1 MTPSKT
7 AALST
12 RSFDS
17 FNIFKNPEFITGIQ
31 GLGTVQPL
39 VQDNPYDDRKGI
51 AYFGIKEEN
60 WKTCKWTATEKDFE
74 KGSVL
79 FNEIHVFGN
88 RKKERMHKFIS
99 PRIQIIHA
107 SNILVV
113 DDHITDPKTGI
124 TKNIIVG
131 DLSMEGVKE
140 AFEEDQK
147 AQQTALLEKKQYS
160 RQYSTRTK
168 YLINILTKENKPA
181 HEIPM
186 VLTLKGLASVNLSE
200 KIKEFQIKMDKCLSA
215 AQGLGSGVK
224 FDKRVKSL
232 YVFIPTLAVQIKGKM
247 ENAICAVESVRL
259 PEYTDQASAQAEILE
274 LTVPDEAREKTWLQ
288 IEDSFLGDYINRHSA
303 QEAAKLNGA
312 YGIAE
317 GVPALLPQGTVQL
330 VSENTNYGKRN
341 EVTGEITLS

>member
-1 MTPSKT
+1 MTPSKA

-17 FNIFKNPEFITGIQ
+17 FNIFKDPEYITGIQ

-39 VQDNPYDDRKGI
+39 VDDREEGL

-79 FNEIHVFGN
+79 FDEIHVFGS

-113 DDHITDPKTGI
+113 DDYITDPKTGNS
-124 TKNIIVG
+124 KNIIVG

-140 AFEEDQK
+140 AFEKDQK
-147 AQQTALLEKKQYS
+147 AQQKALLDNKPYN

-168 YLINILTKENKPA
+168 YLVNILTKENKPA
-181 HEIPM
+181 HEVPM
-186 VLTLKGLASVNLSE
+186 VLTLKGLASVDLSD
-200 KIKEFQIKMDKCLSA
+200 KIKEFQVKMDKCLSA

-232 YVFIPTLAVQIKGKM
+232 YVFIPTLTAQIKGSRKN
-247 ENAICAVESVRL
+247 EICAVESVRL
-259 PEYTDQASAQAEILE
+259 PEYTDQESAQAEIIE
-274 LTVPDEAREKTWLQ
+274 LTVPDEAREKTWAQL
-288 IEDSFLGDYINRHSA
+288 EDSFLGDYINRHSA
-303 QEAAKLNGA
+303 QEAAKLHGA
-312 YGIAE
+312 YGTAE
-317 GVPALLPQGTVQL
+317 GVPALLPQGSVQVL
-330 VSENTNYGKRN
+330 PAELSNRKED
-341 EVTGEITLS
+341 TGELEDGLLA